1 MCDLTKV
8 AIFQCPAN
16 QQGSCYSAG
25 AQFGPGQFGLLPPT
39 ASIVDQ
45 NGRPIQITSY
55 PIALNQCN
63 TAGAA
68 IVTVPVSPTSAVV
81 TTTPV
86 VSPTG
91 ASVLGAPSWDNI
103 TNLVGGILGRL

>member
-8 AIFQCPAN
+8 AIFQCPAS

-25 AQFGPGQFGLLPPT
+25 AQFAPGNFALLPPT

-45 NGRPIQITSY
+45 NGQSINITSY
-55 PIALNQCN
+55 PIALNQCP
-63 TAGAA
+63 AA
-68 IVTVPVSPTSAVV
+68 IVAVPVSPTAAVV
-81 TTTPV
+81 TTPV

-91 ASVLGAPSWDNI
+91 GIVGAPSWDNI
-103 TNLVGGILGRL
+103 SNLVGGILGRL